1 MKYIKTFEGLNT
13 DDIQIG
19 DYVYGEED
27 KNEESK
33 LLKDFTKN
41 NICKVIDKD
50 EKCSQICVVFDTVP
64 HKKIQS
70 RFNIIKN
77 KYSRWLSVP
86 SNIIEFAPTIEE
98 LEIKLTVK
106 NYNL

>member
-70 RFNIIKN
+70 RREMKL
-77 KYSRWLSVP
+77 YVYLSFVFLNFITP
-86 SNIIEFAPTIEE
+86 QRQ
-98 LEIKLTVK
+98 LTVSASSA
-106 NYNL
+106 YI

>member
-27 KNEESK
+27 KNENSK

-50 EKCSQICVVFDTVP
+50 EKGSQICVVFDNVP
-64 HKKIQS
+64 PEKIQD
-70 RFNIIKN
+70 RFNMIEN

-86 SNIIEFAPTIEE
+86 RNIIEFAPTIEE
-98 LEIKLTVK
+98 LEMK
-106 NYNL
+106 NAAKKYNL